1 MKKGKAAKEEARIRK
16 TERFSDVL
24 PRFVSSFGQE
34 KEYLTHLLFHHWKE
48 IAGPS
53 VALHVRPVRMDFH
66 KLFLASDA
74 PVWAN
79 ELRYMERKLID
90 KINAFVCEELV
101 KEICF
106 CTPQEETFA
115 VRNETLSASF
125 SEKIETI
132 PDDYEKTADIVSDIE
147 NEKLRSAASRAVAQ
161 NRALQ
166 RTLSEDQWHACPSC
180 GRLTAPEKKLCLACE
195 QKKREEEESAVRRL
209 LLREPWLHGYEV
221 SHIIGCSRETAFQAR
236 FSLLRTIA
244 SRIPKG
250 DETSDDAKMLVMLF
264 AAIKPEKLTGPI
276 ISKYMERLR
285 FDLLP
290 DTFPSDGKK
299 GKRSILRRNA

>member
-34 KEYLTHLLFHHWKE
+34 KEYLTHLFFHHWKE

-66 KLFLASDA
+66 KLFLAADA

-115 VRNETLSASF
+115 VR
-125 SEKIETI
+125 
-132 PDDYEKTADIVSDIE
+132 
-147 NEKLRSAASRAVAQ
+147 
-161 NRALQ
+161 
-166 RTLSEDQWHACPSC
+166 
-180 GRLTAPEKKLCLACE
+180 
-195 QKKREEEESAVRRL
+195 RL

-236 FSLLRTIA
+236 FSLLQTIA

-290 DTFPSDGKK
+290 DIFPSDGKK

>member
-1 MKKGKAAKEEARIRK
+1 MKKGKAAKEEAHTRK

-34 KEYLTHLLFHHWKE
+34 KEYLTQLLFHHWKE
-48 IAGPS
+48 IVGPS
-53 VALHVRPVRMDFH
+53 VSLHVRPVRMDFH
-66 KLFLASDA
+66 KLFLAADA

-115 VRNETLSASF
+115 ARHEKFSAETP
-125 SEKIETI
+125 ETIETI
-132 PDDYEKTADIVSDIE
+132 PEDYEKTAEIISDIE
-147 NEKLRSAASRAVAQ
+147 NETLRAAASRAVAQ
-161 NRALQ
+161 NMALQ
-166 RTLSEDQWHACPSC
+166 RTLSENQWHSCQSC
-180 GRLTAPEKKLCLACE
+180 GRLTAPEKKLCPACE
-195 QKKREEEESAVRRL
+195 QKKKEEEESAVRRL

-236 FSLLRTIA
+236 FSLLQTIA

-250 DETSDDAKMLVMLF
+250 DETSDDAKMLVMLY

-276 ISKYMERLR
+276 IAKYMERLR

-290 DTFPSDGKK
+290 DAFPSDGKRK
-299 GKRSILRRNA
+299 KRSVSRRNE